1 MKTKELPNTERY
13 VRLIFRKFHH
23 LYLIFELTQIKTSV
37 KMKINK
43 GSFPNEP
50 TCARSGRATAQKSLA
65 GALGI
70 PKCMPPIRRQDFHS
84 KKKG

>member
-1 MKTKELPNTERY
+1 MIQLWSDAFFLIRGLL
-13 VRLIFRKFHH
+13 LIFRKFHH

-43 GSFPNEP
+43 GSFPNKP

-70 PKCMPPIRRQDFHS
+70 PELMPPVGGEFS
-84 KKKG
+84 